1 MTQFVREKQQL
12 MMQALKNNK
21 VVKGIT
27 VESYFEGM
35 GLHVNEFKIELY
47 QNLAKEISNAERL
60 EYLNLVEFD
69 FKEVYWLF
77 HTPFSTILFPEIV
90 SENTSDKK
98 NNYRLMMFAHTR

>member
-1 MTQFVREKQQL
+1 MTEFVREKQNL
-12 MMQALKNNK
+12 MMQALKSSS

-47 QNLAKEISNAERL
+47 QNLAKGITNAERL

-77 HTPFSTILFPEIV
+77 HTPFSTIIFPEIV
-90 SENTSDKK
+90 IENNDKK
-98 NNYRLMMFAHTR
+98 NNYCSMMFALTK